1 MSFKEWYKF
10 NFEDNKLFY
19 IGNCYVKI
27 FRKKSFKTEDLS
39 FKALIPIYDIV
50 NFFGDYNIIF
60 INYDKDNNDEY
71 NVLCF
76 GLYKENGT

>member
-1 MSFKEWYKF
+1 MTFKEWYKF
-10 NFEDNKLFY
+10 NFEDNNIFNIEEVY
-19 IGNCYVKI
+19 IKV
-27 FRKKSFKTEDLS
+27 FQKKSFKTEDLS
-39 FKALIPIYDIV
+39 FKALIPIHDIV

>member
-1 MSFKEWYKF
+1 MTFKEWYKF

-19 IGNCYVKI
+19 IRNSYVKI

-39 FKALIPIYDIV
+39 FKALVSIPDIV

-60 INYDKDNNDEY
+60 INYENEHGY
-71 NVLCF
+71 TALCF
-76 GLYKENGT
+76 GIYKDN